1 MTTVVELEKLEIP
14 ALSRKKFCTAEIYKM
29 MEVGILR
36 EESGWE
42 LIGGEIIHRMSI
54 GSRHAGTIRRLEK
67 FLERNFGDQ
76 LLISGRNPIHLDEYN
91 ETGPDIALLRLRGD
105 FYTDSHP
112 SPPDILLVIEVS
124 DSTIEYD
131 REIKKTLY
139 AESGIAEFWIINL
152 KQNTIET
159 YSNPANGTYYQMQI
173 FGRGD
178 TVLSKNISYLSL
190 EANEILG
197 KIEVTNETES

>member
-14 ALSRKKFCTAEIYKM
+14 ALTRKKFCTAEVYKM

-42 LIGGEIIHRMSI
+42 LIGGEIIHRISI
-54 GSRHAGTIRRLEK
+54 GSRHAGTVRRLEK
-67 FLERNFGDQ
+67 FLERKFGDRV
-76 LLISGRNPIHLDEYN
+76 LVSGQNPIHLDEYN
-91 ETGPDIALLRLRGD
+91 EPEPDIALLRPRGD
-105 FYTDSHP
+105 FYTDSHLT
-112 SPPDILLVIEVS
+112 PPDVLLVIEVS

-131 REIKKTLY
+131 REIKKALY

-173 FGRGD
+173 FERGE

-190 EANEILG
+190 EADEILG
-197 KIEVTNETES
+197 GMEAADETES